1 MSCATGAV
9 VKPRDHGGQASRIGV
24 HQHGSMDEQRASR
37 PLRCM
42 PLRSSSDLACTNQH
56 VEATVAKSLRRTSD
70 ACSHA
75 ESSKRGNEGCTDEFE
90 PLLQGRARRA
100 PRSDQ
105 ANIHDAGNQRDGSAT
120 GRSHAHR
127 PTLSGSTTHRL
138 SKLRQIAIR
147 LRNDERGFALPQNRQ
162 MHSVHRCA
170 LRQQALFQRKLC
182 GGAYHGRRHSDIPH
196 GMPRGRRR
204 PHFDAQS
211 SDPHTRRACLL
222 CARRCEPRPD
232 RSRPRLQ
239 Q

>member
-1 MSCATGAV
+1 
-9 VKPRDHGGQASRIGV
+9 
-24 HQHGSMDEQRASR
+24 
-37 PLRCM
+37 
-42 PLRSSSDLACTNQH
+42 
-56 VEATVAKSLRRTSD
+56 
-70 ACSHA
+70 
-75 ESSKRGNEGCTDEFE
+75 
-90 PLLQGRARRA
+90 
-100 PRSDQ
+100 
-105 ANIHDAGNQRDGSAT
+105 
-120 GRSHAHR
+120 
-127 PTLSGSTTHRL
+127 
-138 SKLRQIAIR
+138 
-147 LRNDERGFALPQNRQ
+147 